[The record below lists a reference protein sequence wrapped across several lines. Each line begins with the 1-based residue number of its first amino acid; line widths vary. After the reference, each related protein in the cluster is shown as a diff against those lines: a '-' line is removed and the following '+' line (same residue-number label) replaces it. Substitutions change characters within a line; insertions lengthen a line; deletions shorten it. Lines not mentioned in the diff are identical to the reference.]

1 MQRFVRNKKIE
12 DEFRESIESVE
23 KDWSIY
29 TEKLLLDVREI
40 IAKQMKRLNF
50 NRADLAKLLKCS
62 RSYVTQLLNGNTNI
76 RLNTLVK
83 VLLSL
88 GVKPNI
94 QYSYEDVET
103 LKKFNKNSTIE
114 MSFKES
120 TKTTIFTIESKVSQ
134 QEYEPA

>member
-1 MQRFVRNKKIE
+1 
-12 DEFRESIESVE
+12 
-23 KDWSIY
+23 
-29 TEKLLLDVREI
+29 
-40 IAKQMKRLNF
+40 
-50 NRADLAKLLKCS
+50 
-62 RSYVTQLLNGNTNI
+62 
-76 RLNTLVK
+76 
-83 VLLSL
+83 L